1 MTHDF
6 PLFDPTTYLIV
17 KISLLIILLL
27 VFLAISAAPVV

>member
-6 PLFDPTTYLIV
+6 PLFDPTTYLVV

-27 VFLAISAAPVV
+27 VFLAIYAAPVV